1 MQMQTN
7 PYLLD
12 IILAWV
18 VLPDP
23 GGPNK
28 TTRGGLL
35 GALLLYLIL
44 NILASSLATSFWGLS
59 TAL

>member
-1 MQMQTN
+1 MQIHTS
-7 PYLLD
+7 PYLFE

-18 VLPDP
+18 VLPEP

-28 TTRGGLL
+28 TTLGGLL

-44 NILASSLATSFWGLS
+44 SILASSLATSF
-59 TAL
+59 